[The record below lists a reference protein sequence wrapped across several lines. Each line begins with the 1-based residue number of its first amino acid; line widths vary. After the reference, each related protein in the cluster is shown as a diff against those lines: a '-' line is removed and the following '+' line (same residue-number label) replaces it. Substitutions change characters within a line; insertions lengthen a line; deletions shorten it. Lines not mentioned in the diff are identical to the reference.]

1 MLLYHGIHG
10 CYWCVQINDQ
20 LSVLDHPATAPAPV
34 SEGAEY
40 AKLRLMLAK
49 MQGLAGTEET
59 PCSTL
64 LFAANASG
72 QVRVPKG
79 CEKQTKRRL
88 SELESHLGV
97 HNMPFTD
104 QQFRDWVAA
113 FCLLELQRLCSS
125 IEVCGK

>member
-1 MLLYHGIHG
+1 MQLHPGIHG
-10 CYWCVQINDQ
+10 CLWSVQINDQ
-20 LSVLDHPATAPAPV
+20 LHALDHPATAAAPL

-49 MQGLAGTEET
+49 IEGLAGTEET

-88 SELESHLGV
+88 NELESRLGV

-104 QQFRDWVAA
+104 QRFRAWVAA
-113 FCLLELQRLCSS
+113 FCLQELQRLCSS
-125 IEVCGK
+125 IEVGRQ